1 MKTPGVLFLPLLM
14 QLLSLWAHP
23 VRAQTLARIQQSGHV
38 SLGYLADQQPFSFG
52 ASDGKPSG
60 YAVDLC
66 GAVVDALKARLQFP
80 DLQAKYVLVTRANG
94 LDMVESGQVDV
105 LCAAVPE
112 TLKTRERV
120 SFSIPIYVGGLG
132 VVVRADAPSAFKRAL
147 NGGVARTGPT
157 WRATINGG
165 LQNRSY
171 AVLAGSPTESLVR
184 ERITTMGVIAKVVP
198 IQTYEMGAGMLER
211 GEVDALF
218 GDRATLTTLAAQHSS
233 GAGLEVL
240 DRRFTLDP
248 AGLVIQRSDEN
259 LRLAVDT
266 ALSALYRSGAVLTT
280 YSRHFG
286 EPTET
291 ARLLFLAYSL
301 P

>member
-1 MKTPGVLFLPLLM
+1 MNILGVLLLALVM
-14 QLLSLWAHP
+14 QLLSIWADP
-23 VRAQTLARIQQSGHV
+23 VRAQTLARIQQSGQV
-38 SLGYLADQQPFSFG
+38 SLGFLADQPPFSFQ
-52 ASDGKPSG
+52 ASDGKPGG

-66 GAVVDALKARLQFP
+66 GAVVDSLKARLQFP
-80 DLQAKYVLVTRANG
+80 ELRVKYVRVTRANG

-112 TLKTRERV
+112 TLKARERV

-132 VVVRADAPSAFKRAL
+132 VVVRADAPPALKRVL
-147 NGGVARTGPT
+147 NGEVARTGPT

-171 AVLAGSPTESLVR
+171 AVLAGSPAESLVR

-198 IQTYEMGAGMLER
+198 VKTYEAAVGMLER
-211 GEVDALF
+211 GQVDALF
-218 GDRATLTTLAAQHSS
+218 GDRATLTTLAVGRNQTE
-233 GAGLEVL
+233 LEVL

-259 LRLAVDT
+259 FRLAVDA
-266 ALSALYRSGAVLTT
+266 ALSGLYRSGAVLTT

-291 ARLLFLAYSL
+291 ARLLFQAYGL

>member
-1 MKTPGVLFLPLLM
+1 MNTLAVLLLALMMQVLSVWVHPL
-14 QLLSLWAHP
+14 Q
-23 VRAQTLARIQQSGHV
+23 AQTLARIQKSGKV
-38 SLGYLADQQPFSFG
+38 SLGFLADQPPFSFEN
-52 ASDGKPSG
+52 SDGKPAG

-80 DLQAKYVLVTRANG
+80 ELRAKYVRVTRANG

-105 LCAAVPE
+105 LCGAVPE
-112 TLKTRERV
+112 TLKERERV

-132 VVVRADAPSAFKRAL
+132 VLVRADASPALKKVL

-184 ERITTMGVIAKVVP
+184 ERITTMGVIAKLVP
-198 IQTYEMGAGMLER
+198 IKTYEAGLGMLER
-211 GEVDALF
+211 GEVDAVF
-218 GDRATLTTLAAQHSS
+218 GDRAVLTTLAV
-233 GAGLEVL
+233 GRNGGELEVL
-240 DRRFTLDP
+240 DRRFTVDP
-248 AGLVIQRSDEN
+248 AGLVLKRSDEDF
-259 LRLAVDT
+259 RLAIDT
-266 ALSALYRSGAVLTT
+266 ALSGLYRSGAVLAT

-286 EPTET
+286 EPTAT
-291 ARLLFLAYSL
+291 ARLLLLAYSL

>member
-1 MKTPGVLFLPLLM
+1 MNTLGVLFLALIM
-14 QLLSLWAHP
+14 QLLSVWAHP
-23 VRAQTLARIQQSGHV
+23 VRAQTLARIQQSGQV
-38 SLGYLADQQPFSFG
+38 SLGYLADQPPFSFQ
-52 ASDGKPSG
+52 ASDGKPNG

-80 DLQAKYVLVTRANG
+80 DLKAKYVRVTRANG

-112 TLKTRERV
+112 TLKARERV

-132 VVVRADAPSAFKRAL
+132 VMVRADAPAAFKNVL
-147 NGGVARTGPT
+147 NGGVARRGPT

-198 IQTYEMGAGMLER
+198 IQTYEAGAGMLER

-218 GDRATLTTLAAQHSS
+218 GDRATLTTLAA
-233 GAGLEVL
+233 GRNGTELEVL

-248 AGLVIQRSDEN
+248 AGLVIQRGDEN
-259 LRLAVDT
+259 FRLTVDT
-266 ALSALYRSGAVLTT
+266 ALSVLYRSGAVLTT

-286 EPTET
+286 EPNET

>member
-1 MKTPGVLFLPLLM
+1 MNTLRVLLLALVT
-14 QLLSLWAHP
+14 QLLSIWVHP
-23 VRAQTLARIQQSGHV
+23 ARAQTLARIQQSGEV
-38 SLGYLADQQPFSFG
+38 SLGYLADQPPFSFQ
-52 ASDGKPSG
+52 ASDGKPGG

-66 GAVVDALKARLQFP
+66 KAVVDGLKTRLQFP
-80 DLQAKYVLVTRANG
+80 ELRAKYVRVTRANG

-112 TLKTRERV
+112 TLKDRERV

-132 VVVRADAPSAFKRAL
+132 VVVRADAPPALKKVL
-147 NGGVARTGPT
+147 NGEVARTGPT

-184 ERITTMGVIAKVVP
+184 ERVTTMGVIAKVVP
-198 IQTYEMGAGMLER
+198 VKTYEAGIGMLES
-211 GEVDALF
+211 GQVDAVF
-218 GDRATLTTLAAQHSS
+218 GDRAMLTTLAAGRS

-240 DRRFTLDP
+240 ERRFTSDP
-248 AGLVIQRSDEN
+248 AGLAVQRSDEN
-259 LRLAVDT
+259 FRLAVDT
-266 ALSALYRSGAVLTT
+266 ALSRLYRSGDVLAT
-280 YSRHFG
+280 YSFHFA

-291 ARLLFLAYSL
+291 ARFLFQA
-301 P
+301 